1 MFVTVITDCFD
12 ANASARQITRYQSYL
27 GGLPTYLVAVNMP
40 TTDIDVSPS
49 HGELEAAMQIID
61 TLDAAEGGRGIVVAN
76 VAPRQGRGKHWPNG
90 TPFGYFHYKNTLV
103 LSTID
108 GLTLSLVKKLGLT
121 DHIKM
126 FDIPTVIPEM
136 IERGLLEDWKHDL
149 IVKSQF
155 RSYEF
160 LPRAAKWLTQGI
172 DLPYEKYPISEV
184 MDAPKAIGYIDNFG
198 NTVTT
203 MLPEDIDFEA
213 GKKIKTK
220 FGEIACYDRLK
231 DVPNGEPAFIIGSW
245 GLEKRRWVGFVIQG
259 KSAAREFKLKVGDT
273 LFE

>member
-27 GGLPTYLVAVNMP
+27 GLPTYLVAIDVP
-40 TTDIDVSPS
+40 TTDIDVSPR

-61 TLDAAEGGRGIVVAN
+61 TLDAAEGGRGVVVAN
-76 VAPRQGRGKHWPNG
+76 VAPRQGQGKHWPNG

-108 GLTLSLVKKLGLT
+108 GLALSLVKKLGLT
-121 DHIKM
+121 DAIKV
-126 FDIPTVIPEM
+126 FDIPTVIPKM
-136 IERGLLEDWKHDL
+136 IEKGYLPEWKHDL

-160 LPRAAKWLTQGI
+160 LPRVAQWLIQGL
-172 DLPYEKYPISEV
+172 DVPTEEYALTNVE
-184 MDAPKAIGYIDNFG
+184 DAPKAISFIDNFG

-203 MLPEDIDFEA
+203 MLPEDIGFEA
-213 GKKIKTK
+213 GKKIQTR
-220 FGEIACYDRLK
+220 FGEITCYDRLK
-231 DVPNGEPAFIIGSW
+231 DVPNGETAFIIGSW
-245 GLEKRRWVGFVIQG
+245 GLEQKRWVAFVVQG
-259 KSAAREFKLKVGDT
+259 KSAAKQYGVRVGDNI
-273 LFE
+273 FE

>member
-1 MFVTVITDCFD
+1 MFVTIITDCFD

-27 GGLPTYLVAVNMP
+27 GLPTYLVAVNAP
-40 TTDIDVSPS
+40 TTNIDVSPS
-49 HGELEAAMQIID
+49 FGELEAAVQIID

-108 GLTLSLVKKLGLT
+108 GLTLSLVKKLKLT

-126 FDIPTVIPEM
+126 FDIPTLIPEM
-136 IERGLLEDWKHDL
+136 IAQGNLEEWKHDL

-155 RSYEF
+155 RSFEF
-160 LPRAAKWLTQGI
+160 LPRVAQWLTQGM
-172 DLPYEKYPISEV
+172 DLPYEKYPLSEV
-184 MDAPKAIGYIDNFG
+184 MDAPRAIGYIDNFG

-203 MLPEDIDFEA
+203 LLSEDIDFAA
-213 GKKIKTK
+213 GKKITTR
-220 FGEIACYDRLK
+220 FGEITCYDRLK
-231 DVPNGEPAFIIGSW
+231 DVPNGETAFIIGSW
-245 GLEKRRWVGFVIQG
+245 GLEKNRWVALVIQG
-259 KSAAREFKLKVGDT
+259 KSAAQEYKLQVGDAI
-273 LFE
+273 FE